1 MENLHVYAIVVFYM
15 YRLFIEL
22 QFINVSVHFSDM
34 LSDVLLFYFILHSDL
49 SDDDGYNSQ

>member
-22 QFINVSVHFSDM
+22 QFIDVSVHFSDM
-34 LSDVLLFYFILHSDL
+34 LSDVLYFILSYIADL